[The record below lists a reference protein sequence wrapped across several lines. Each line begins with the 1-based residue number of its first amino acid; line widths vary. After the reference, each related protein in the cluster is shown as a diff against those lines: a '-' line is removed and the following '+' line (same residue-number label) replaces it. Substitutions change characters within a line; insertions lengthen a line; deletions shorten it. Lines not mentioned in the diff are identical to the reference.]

1 MYLGDFSG
9 KPTVEEIVDKI
20 KEIDDVRMKLV
31 PWDELAKKE
40 DSNCDL
46 FEDVDIFLQ
55 GYIRM
60 LYRLKVDVLDI

>member
-1 MYLGDFSG
+1 MYLGDFNG

-20 KEIDDVRMKLV
+20 KEIENVRMKLV

-46 FEDVDIFLQ
+46 FKNVDIFLQ
-55 GYIRM
+55 DYIRM

>member
-1 MYLGDFSG
+1 MYLGDFNG
-9 KPTVEEIVDKI
+9 KPTVEEIADKI

-40 DSNCDL
+40 DSSCDL

-55 GYIRM
+55 DYIRM
-60 LYRLKVDVLDI
+60 LYRLKVDVSDI

>member
-1 MYLGDFSG
+1 MYLGDFTG

-20 KEIDDVRMKLV
+20 KEIDDVRMKLI

-46 FEDVDIFLQ
+46 FENVDIFLQ
-55 GYIRM
+55 DYIHM
-60 LYRLKVDVLDI
+60 LYRLKVDMLDL

>member
-1 MYLGDFSG
+1 MYLGDFNG

-20 KEIDDVRMKLV
+20 KEIDDVRMKLI

-40 DSNCDL
+40 DSNRDL
-46 FEDVDIFLQ
+46 FENVDIFLQ
-55 GYIRM
+55 DYIRM